1 LPEARGSGAE
11 GSGAGSGGRRRRP
24 ASSRTEKSAG
34 AAPTKAAG
42 TAKAAGKAKS
52 SGKASGGASGSGK
65 ASAAGQSSGA
75 AKAVAKASAAAKAGG
90 SSSSGARSGGASAV
104 RVVFLGG
111 LGEIGRNC
119 ACIEVDG
126 RILVLDVGIMF
137 PDPDMPG
144 VDLVL
149 PDFTYLRENAARVD
163 GVILTHG
170 HEDHTGGLAYLL
182 RDFPVDVYGSELT
195 LSLARSRVDEAGM
208 ASRAK
213 FIPVRDHERRRIG
226 PCDVEFIP
234 VTHSVPHA
242 FATAFH
248 TPQGIILHSGDF
260 KIDLHPVDGRRTD
273 LARMGSLASDPG
285 IRLLL
290 VDSTNA
296 EEPGFTASESTVGAT
311 LEKVFLARPD
321 HRFVVTC
328 FASHIHRVQQ
338 VADAAVAQGRVVATL
353 GRSMQKNVALA
364 RKLDLLHIPDSAIV
378 DIEDV
383 DDYPPGRVCV
393 ISTGSQGE
401 PMSALSR
408 LATGENRFFKLQ
420 RDDVVVISAHPIPG
434 NEWSVGRVIDSL
446 HRLGVEVIH
455 SGVENVHVSG
465 HAKQGELA
473 MLMSVTRPEFLI
485 PVHGEYR
492 HMANQVRLAA
502 SMDIDGDRVLLC
514 EDGDAV
520 RLDDT
525 GMHRD
530 GSVPGGYLFVDGS
543 SVGDIGHG
551 VLRDRMVLA
560 EEGVVMAVATV
571 DLKQGEVVGAPQIV
585 TRGWAY
591 DQDTDALLEQARTEV
606 TRALEQALSSG
617 SSDHETL
624 NRVARKAL
632 GKLVGERTRQR
643 PMIVPVIVTV

>member
-1 LPEARGSGAE
+1 MSGQE
-11 GSGAGSGGRRRRP
+11 AGSVKPDQPKSDQQRP
-24 ASSRTEKSAG
+24 DQ
-34 AAPTKAAG
+34 
-42 TAKAAGKAKS
+42 AKPEQRKKS
-52 SGKASGGASGSGK
+52 SGKK
-65 ASAAGQSSGA
+65 NP
-75 AKAVAKASAAAKAGG
+75 
-90 SSSSGARSGGASAV
+90 ARSGAPGAGGAGGKAPV

-149 PDFTYLRENAARVD
+149 PDFTYLRENADRVD

-170 HEDHTGGLAYLL
+170 HEDHTGGLAFLL

-195 LSLARSRVDEAGM
+195 LGLARSRVDEAGM
-208 ASRAK
+208 ASRAN
-213 FIPVRDHERRRIG
+213 FIPVHDGERRRIG

-273 LARMGSLASDPG
+273 LARMGALASDAG

-290 VDSTNA
+290 ADSTNA
-296 EEPGFTASESTVGAT
+296 EEPGFTPSETTVGAT
-311 LEKVFLARPD
+311 LRKVFLARPD
-321 HRFVVTC
+321 RRFIVTS
-328 FASHIHRVQQ
+328 FASHIHRMQQ
-338 VADAAVAQGRVVATL
+338 VADAAIAGGRKIATL
-353 GRSMQKNVALA
+353 GLSMKKNVALA
-364 RKLDLLHIPDSAIV
+364 RQLGILNIPDSSLI
-378 DIEDV
+378 DIENV
-383 DDYPPGRVCV
+383 DSLPPGKVCV
-393 ISTGSQGE
+393 LSTGSQGE

-408 LATGENRFFKLQ
+408 LAIGENRYFKL
-420 RDDVVVISAHPIPG
+420 RADDVVVISAHPIPG
-434 NEWSVGRVIDSL
+434 NEWSVGRVIDGL

-455 SGVENVHVSG
+455 SGVEAVHVSG
-465 HAKQGELA
+465 HARQGELA
-473 MLMSVTRPEFLI
+473 MLMSVTQPEFFI

-492 HMANQVRLAA
+492 HMANHARLART
-502 SMDIDGDRVLLC
+502 MGIPDNRILLC

-520 RLDDT
+520 RLDEA
-525 GMHRD
+525 GLRRD
-530 GSVPGGYLFVDGS
+530 GTVPGGYLFVDGS
-543 SVGDIGHG
+543 TVGDIGHG

-571 DLKQGEVVGAPQIV
+571 DLKRSEVVGTPQIV

-591 DQDTDALLEQARTEV
+591 DDDTEALLNEARILVTE
-606 TRALEQALSSG
+606 ALEKALAGG
-617 SSDHETL
+617 SNDHESL
-624 NRVARKAL
+624 GRVTRKAL
-632 GKLVGERTRQR
+632 GRLVGGRTKQR

>member
-1 LPEARGSGAE
+1 MTQTPAKGR
-11 GSGAGSGGRRRRP
+11 AGKSGGQ
-24 ASSRTEKSAG
+24 
-34 AAPTKAAG
+34 
-42 TAKAAGKAKS
+42 
-52 SGKASGGASGSGK
+52 GGGST
-65 ASAAGQSSGA
+65 S
-75 AKAVAKASAAAKAGG
+75 AKASRSRKSTSASTSGKPAARTKASPAGG
-90 SSSSGARSGGASAV
+90 TGRSPAPDEV
-104 RVVFLGG
+104 RVIFLGG

-119 ACIEVDG
+119 ACIEVGG

-137 PDPDMPG
+137 PEPDMPG

-149 PDFTYLRENAARVD
+149 PDFTYLRENADKVD
-163 GVILTHG
+163 GIILTHG

-182 RDFPVDVYGSELT
+182 RDFPAPIYGSELT
-195 LSLARSRVDEAGM
+195 LALARNRVDEAGM
-208 ASRAK
+208 GSRADW
-213 FIPVRDHERRRIG
+213 IPVRDGEKRRIG
-226 PCDVEFIP
+226 PIDVEFIP

-273 LARMGSLASDPG
+273 LARMGSLAADPG

-290 VDSTNA
+290 ADSTNA
-296 EEPGFTASESTVGAT
+296 EEPGFTPSESTVGAT

-321 HRFVVTC
+321 RRFVVTC

-338 VADAAVAQGRVVATL
+338 VANAAIGQGRKVATR

-364 RKLDLLHIPDSAIV
+364 RKLGLLDLPESSMI
-378 DIEDV
+378 DIGDV
-383 DDYPPGRVCV
+383 DRYPPGQVCV

-408 LATGENRFFKLQ
+408 LAIGENRFFTLH

-446 HRLGVEVIH
+446 YRLGVEVIH
-455 SGVENVHVSG
+455 SGAEAVHVSG
-465 HAKQGELA
+465 HARRGELA
-473 MLMSVTRPEFLI
+473 ILMSVTQPELFI

-492 HMANQVRLAA
+492 HMANHVRLAD
-502 SMDIDGDRVLLC
+502 SMGISGSRVLLC
-514 EDGDAV
+514 EDGDVV
-520 RLDDT
+520 RLDAE
-525 GMHRD
+525 GIHRD
-530 GSVPGGYLFVDGS
+530 GTVPGGYLFVDGS

-551 VLRDRMVLA
+551 VLRDRKVLA

-571 DLKQGEVVGAPQIV
+571 DLQRSEVVGEPQII

-591 DQDTDALLEQARTEV
+591 DQGTDALMEQARV
-606 TRALEQALSSG
+606 QVAAALLQALSTG
-617 SSDHETL
+617 THDHETL
-624 NRVARKAL
+624 NRVARKTL
-632 GKLVGERTRQR
+632 GKLVGERTKQR

>member
-1 LPEARGSGAE
+1 MPERGGTRQGAQDGSSGSG
-11 GSGAGSGGRRRRP
+11 SSGRRRKAKP
-24 ASSRTEKSAG
+24 AGTGGDAAKASSTGS
-34 AAPTKAAG
+34 TKAA
-42 TAKAAGKAKS
+42 KATGATKARTPVK
-52 SGKASGGASGSGK
+52 
-65 ASAAGQSSGA
+65 
-75 AKAVAKASAAAKAGG
+75 AAAKTAKRARTGEH
-90 SSSSGARSGGASAV
+90 SSV

-149 PDFTYLRENAARVD
+149 PDFTYLRENADRVD

-182 RDFPVDVYGSELT
+182 RDFPLDVYGSELT

-208 ASRAK
+208 ASRAT
-213 FIPVRDHERRRIG
+213 FIPVKDHERRRIG

-273 LARMGSLASDPG
+273 LARMGALGSDPG

-321 HRFVVTC
+321 RRFIVTS
-328 FASHIHRVQQ
+328 FASHIHRIQQ
-338 VADAAVAQGRVVATL
+338 VADAAIAGGRVLATL

-364 RKLDLLHIPDSAIV
+364 RKLDLLHIPDSALV
-378 DIEDV
+378 DIEKV

-408 LATGENRFFKLQ
+408 LAVGENRFFKLHE
-420 RDDVVVISAHPIPG
+420 DDVVVISAHPIPG

-473 MLMSVTRPEFLI
+473 MLMSVTQPEFLI

-492 HMANQVRLAA
+492 HMANQMRLAH
-502 SMDIDGDRVLLC
+502 SMGIDGDRVLLC

-520 RLDDT
+520 RLDDN

-530 GSVPGGYLFVDGS
+530 GNVPGGYLFVDGS

-571 DLKQGEVVGAPQIV
+571 DLKQGEVIGVPQIV

-591 DQDTDALLEQARTEV
+591 DQDTDALLDEARKQV

-617 SSDHETL
+617 NSDHETL

>member
-1 LPEARGSGAE
+1 MPDAQKSPGSE
-11 GSGAGSGGRRRRP
+11 GKNQGESRRRKTKSGKPKSESTAAAGSL
-24 ASSRTEKSAG
+24 ASRTATQVKKGSNDGRAT
-34 AAPTKAAG
+34 APAP
-42 TAKAAGKAKS
+42 
-52 SGKASGGASGSGK
+52 
-65 ASAAGQSSGA
+65 
-75 AKAVAKASAAAKAGG
+75 GG
-90 SSSSGARSGGASAV
+90 SQV

-149 PDFTYLRENAARVD
+149 PDFTYLRENADRVD

-182 RDFPVDVYGSELT
+182 RDFPIDVYGSELT

-208 ASRAK
+208 ASRAT
-213 FIPVRDHERRRIG
+213 FIPVQDGERRRIG

-273 LARMGSLASDPG
+273 LARMGALASNPG

-290 VDSTNA
+290 ADSTNA
-296 EEPGFTASESTVGAT
+296 EEPGFTPSESSVGAT

-321 HRFVVTC
+321 RRFIVTC

-338 VADAAVAQGRVVATL
+338 VANAAIAGGRKVATL

-364 RKLDLLHIPDSAIV
+364 RKLGLLTIPDASLV
-378 DIEDV
+378 DIADI
-383 DDYPPGRVCV
+383 DDMQPGRVCV

-408 LATGENRFFKLQ
+408 LATGENRFLSLLE
-420 RDDVVVISAHPIPG
+420 DDVVVISAHPIPG
-434 NEWSVGRVIDSL
+434 NEWSVGRVIDTL
-446 HRLGVEVIH
+446 HRRGVEVIH
-455 SGVENVHVSG
+455 SGTDNVHVSG
-465 HAKQGELA
+465 HARQGELA
-473 MLMSVTRPEFLI
+473 MLMSVTQPEFFI

-492 HMANQVRLAA
+492 HMANHVRLAA
-502 SMDIDGDRVLLC
+502 SMGIDGDRVLLC
-514 EDGDAV
+514 EDGDVV
-520 RLDDT
+520 RLD
-525 GMHRD
+525 GSGLHRD
-530 GSVPGGYLFVDGS
+530 GTVPGGYLFVDGS

-551 VLRDRMVLA
+551 VLRDRMVLS

-571 DLKQGEVVGAPQIV
+571 DLKQGEVVGTPQII

-591 DQDTDALLEQARTEV
+591 DKDTDALIDEARILV
-606 TRALEQALSSG
+606 TRALEQALASG
-617 SSDHETL
+617 NADHESL
-624 NRVARKAL
+624 NRVARKTM

>member
-1 LPEARGSGAE
+1 MPK
-11 GSGAGSGGRRRRP
+11 P
-24 ASSRTEKSAG
+24 
-34 AAPTKAAG
+34 
-42 TAKAAGKAKS
+42 AKAAK
-52 SGKASGGASGSGK
+52 
-65 ASAAGQSSGA
+65 A
-75 AKAVAKASAAAKAGG
+75 AKAAKVAKAAKAAKAGKQP
-90 SSSSGARSGGASAV
+90 ARPPGGGAGAV

-119 ACIEVDG
+119 ACIEVEG
-126 RILVLDVGIMF
+126 RIIVLDVGIMF

-149 PDFTYLRENAARVD
+149 PDFTYLRENADRVD
-163 GVILTHG
+163 AVILTHG

-182 RDFPVDVYGSELT
+182 RDFPVPVYGSELT
-195 LSLARSRVDEAGM
+195 LAMARNRVDEAGM
-208 ASRAK
+208 ADRAQ
-213 FIPVRDHERRRIG
+213 FIPVRDGERRRIG

-248 TPQGIILHSGDF
+248 TPQGIVLHSGDF

-273 LARMGSLASDPG
+273 LARMGALASEQG
-285 IRLLL
+285 VHLLL
-290 VDSTNA
+290 ADSTNA
-296 EEPGFTASESTVGAT
+296 EEPGFTPSESTVGET
-311 LEKVFLARPD
+311 LRKVFLARPD
-321 HRFVVTC
+321 RRFIVTC

-338 VADAAVAQGRVVATL
+338 VADAAIAGGRTVATL

-364 RKLDLLHIPDSAIV
+364 RRLGLLHIPDRSLV
-378 DIEDV
+378 DIEEV
-383 DDYPPGRVCV
+383 DRMEPGQVCV

-408 LATGENRFFKLQ
+408 LAAGENRFF
-420 RDDVVVISAHPIPG
+420 RVREDDVVVISAHPIPG

-446 HRLGVEVIH
+446 HRRGVEVIH
-455 SGVENVHVSG
+455 SGVDSVHVSG
-465 HAKQGELA
+465 HARQGELA
-473 MLMSVTRPEFLI
+473 ILMSVTRPQFFI

-492 HMANQVRLAA
+492 HMANHVRLAA
-502 SMDIDGDRVLLC
+502 SMGITGDRVLLC

-520 RLDDT
+520 RLD
-525 GMHRD
+525 GSGLHRD

-571 DLKQGEVVGAPQIV
+571 DLKRAEVVGTPQIV

-591 DQDTDALLEQARTEV
+591 DEDTDVLLDEARIAV
-606 TRALEQALSSG
+606 TKALEQALGTG
-617 SSDHETL
+617 SHDHETL

-632 GKLVGERTRQR
+632 GRLVGDRTRQR